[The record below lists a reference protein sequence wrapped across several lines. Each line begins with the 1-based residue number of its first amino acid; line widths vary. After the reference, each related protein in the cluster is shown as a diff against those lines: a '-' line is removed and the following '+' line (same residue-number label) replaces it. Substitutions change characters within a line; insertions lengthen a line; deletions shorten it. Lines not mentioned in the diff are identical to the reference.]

1 MDACVFLYDKPTCI
15 RAWRY
20 EGQDREDWSL
30 PLVLYKCFDSMSGV
44 GGSSPPK
51 SLQPGRVGRQGE
63 WARARICV

>member
-44 GGSSPPK
+44 GGEQPPQV
-51 SLQPGRVGRQGE
+51 LTARQGGQ
-63 WARARICV
+63 AG